1 MDIKQRIKELVELIN
16 QANLDY
22 HTKDQPTISDFA
34 YDRMMKELQ
43 ELETT
48 YPEYK
53 QSDSP
58 TEKIGGLVLDGFEK
72 VIHRIPM
79 MSLANVFDEE
89 ELRSFDEK
97 IRKVTPSFSYVS
109 ELKIDGLAVSL
120 LYEGGLFKRAATRG
134 NGVVGEDVTQN
145 VKTIK
150 SLPLKLSEPIDIEV
164 RGEIYMPHKS
174 FKQANEERM
183 NQDEPLF
190 ANPRNAAA
198 GTIRQLDPKIV
209 AKRNLDVFLYT
220 IVDAKKYVKT
230 QQEALQYLTHLGFK
244 VNPHYQ
250 VLPSIDALVHA
261 VREYDTLRKTLS
273 YDTDGVVIKVNE
285 FDLYDMIGYTAKS
298 PKWATAYKFQAEQVE
313 TILKA
318 ITFQIG
324 RTGVVTPVAE
334 LDPVF
339 VSGTTVARATLHNE
353 DYIKAKDIRIG
364 DTVIVHKAGEI
375 IPEVVQVVLDK
386 RINQLPFEMI
396 TSCPVCGH
404 ALERRSGEADY
415 YCTNLECPG
424 KNINTMIHFASRQA
438 MDIDTL
444 GEKVVE
450 MLHELGYLN
459 RISDIYTL
467 KEYREELKEI
477 PGFGEKKVE
486 KLLQAIESSK
496 NQTLDRLIFG
506 LGIKHIGAKVAK
518 TLIKHFPS
526 MDALSQARLEDLL
539 DIHEIGDMIAGSIV
553 SYFQDDK
560 NLQLIDELKKHG
572 LNMTHIKEETMT
584 HAFNGKTIVL
594 TGKLNLFSRDQAT
607 EIIEK
612 CGGKVASSVSAKT
625 DFVVAGEDAG
635 SKLKKANELGVRVI
649 DEETFKVMI
658 DGLY

>member
-1 MDIKQRIKELVELIN
+1 MDIKKRIKELVEILN

-22 HTKDQPTISDFA
+22 HTKDQPTISDFT
-34 YDRMMKELQ
+34 YDRYMKELQ
-43 ELETT
+43 ALEET

-58 TEKIGGLVLDGFEK
+58 TEKIGGLVLEGFEK
-72 VIHRIPM
+72 VTHRIPM
-79 MSLANVFDEE
+79 MSLANVFNED

-97 IRKVTPSFSYVS
+97 IRRITQSFSYIS

-120 LYEGGLFKRAATRG
+120 IYEGGLFKRAATRG
-134 NGVVGEDVTQN
+134 NGTIGEDITQN

-150 SLPLKLSEPIDIEV
+150 SLPLKLSEAIDLEV

-183 NQDEPLF
+183 NHNEPLF

-209 AKRNLDVFLYT
+209 AARNLDLFVYT
-220 IVDAKKYVKT
+220 IVDAKRYVKT
-230 QQEALQYLTHLGFK
+230 QYDALHYLTHLGFK

-250 VLPSIDALVHA
+250 HVTSMDALIEAVHHDD
-261 VREYDTLRKTLS
+261 RLRKTLP

-285 FDLYDMIGYTAKS
+285 FDLYDIIGYTAKS
-298 PKWATAYKFQAEQVE
+298 PKWATAYKFEAEQVE
-313 TILKA
+313 TTLKA

-324 RTGVVTPVAE
+324 RTGVITPVAE

-353 DYIKAKDIRIG
+353 DYIRTKDIRIG

-375 IPEVVQVVLDK
+375 IPEVVRVVMDK
-386 RINQLPFEMI
+386 RDDQQPFDMI
-396 TSCPVCGH
+396 TTCPVCGH
-404 ALERRSGEADY
+404 PLERKIDEADY
-415 YCTNLECPG
+415 YCTNPECPG
-424 KNINTMIHFASRQA
+424 KNINTLIHFASRQA

-450 MLHELGYLN
+450 ILHELGYLN

-467 KEYREELKEI
+467 KDYRAELKEI
-477 PGFGEKKVE
+477 PGFGDKKVE
-486 KLLQAIESSK
+486 KLLSAIEASK
-496 NQTLDRLIFG
+496 SQPLDRFIFG
-506 LGIKHIGAKVAK
+506 LGIKHIGSKVAK

-526 MDALSQARLEDLL
+526 IDALSRATMDDLL
-539 DIHEIGDMIAGSIV
+539 EIHEIGEMIAGSMV
-553 SYFQDDK
+553 SYFSDEK
-560 NLQLIDELKKHG
+560 NRQLIDELKQHG
-572 LNMTHIKEETMT
+572 LNMTHQQEETIE
-584 HAFNGKTIVL
+584 HIFNGKTLVL
-594 TGKLNLFSRDQAT
+594 TGKLTLFSRDQAT

-635 SKLKKANELGVRVI
+635 SKLKKAQELGVRVI